1 MLPWDEMYIYDARLQ
16 SVEREFE
23 VLSSDG
29 LKLMATLAW
38 RFRVIPEHLGELHK
52 YAGPGVRRDALGQQS
67 APRPRRD
74 CDLSSGGYLHQPSL
88 GNPEPN
94 IRISAL

>member
-38 RFRVIPEHLGELHK
+38 RFRVIPEHLGEL
-52 YAGPGVRRDALGQQS
+52 Q
-67 APRPRRD
+67 
-74 CDLSSGGYLHQPSL
+74 
-88 GNPEPN
+88 
-94 IRISAL
+94 